1 MEDINQLTGR
11 IIGVAIDVHRAL
23 GPGLSEIAYERAFCM
38 ELAAAGMS
46 FVRQSP
52 CRSHTEARSSRS
64 TAAVSCCND
73 RRRRCDAR
81 PSPLRLWSRDR

>member
-11 IIGVAIDVHRAL
+11 IIGVAVDVHRAL
-23 GPGLSEIAYERAFCM
+23 GRGLSEIAYERAFCM

-52 CRSHTEARSSRS
+52 CRSHTEARSSEYRPDVIV
-64 TAAVSCCND
+64 AD
-73 RRRRCDAR
+73 RRRVVLQR
-81 PSPLRLWSRDR
+81 SQKTL